1 MGRHLQTLAAAVLFL
16 LLSWLFFTVHF
27 SMFPNPNSDIVCQ
40 LQEPTTPT
48 FYDDP
53 TDIYTLDTP
62 MLQWDK
68 KRSRWLHLH
77 PAFSPPENRLLLV
90 TGSQPSPCPD
100 PEGDHL
106 LLRFFKNKVDYCRI
120 HAHDIFYNNAHLHP
134 KVRSVWVKLAAL
146 RAAMVAHPQ
155 VEWLFWLDSDAV
167 ITDMDFVIPFERYEG
182 YNMVVDGWPDLLVNR
197 SWVAVNAGSFF
208 IRNCGWSMEFLDVW
222 AGMSPKSPSY
232 EKWGGVLRST
242 FKDKMFPEADEQSSL
257 IYLILEGPK
266 RWREKIYLENR
277 YALSGYWH
285 GIVGRFDG
293 MRAEYGAW
301 GEGRRRHAEVVSE
314 WYGAER
320 GRAAKEGGWRR
331 PFVTH
336 FTGCQPC
343 SGKHNAEYEGDSCS
357 VGMKRALNFADDQ
370 VLRNYGFVH
379 TGLGDASPVVALK
392 RKVDH

>member
-1 MGRHLQTLAAAVLFL
+1 MGRHLQTLAAAVIFL
-16 LLSWLFFTVHF
+16 LISWIFFTDQF
-27 SMFPNPNSDIVCQ
+27 SIFPNPNSDIVCQ
-40 LQEPTTPT
+40 LQEPTAPT

-90 TGSQPSPCPD
+90 TGSQPAPCPD
-100 PEGDHL
+100 QG
-106 LLRFFKNKVDYCRI
+106 RTQKFF
-120 HAHDIFYNNAHLHP
+120 L
-134 KVRSVWVKLAAL
+134 VRSVWVKLAAL

-155 VEWLFWLDSDAV
+155 VEWLFWLDSDTV

-197 SWVAVNAGSFF
+197 SWVAVNTGSFF
-208 IRNCGWSMEFLDVW
+208 IRNCGWSMEFLYVW
-222 AGMSPKSPSY
+222 AGMSPSY

-242 FKDKMFPEADEQSSL
+242 FKDKMFPDADEQSSL

-266 RWREKIYLENR
+266 RWREKIYMENR

-301 GEGRRRHAEVVSE
+301 GEGRRRHAEV
-314 WYGAER
+314 
-320 GRAAKEGGWRR
+320 
-331 PFVTH
+331 
-336 FTGCQPC
+336 PC
-343 SGKHNAEYEGDSCS
+343 SGEHNTEYEGDSCS
-357 VGMKRALNFADDQ
+357 VGMKRALDFADDQ

-379 TGLGDASPVVALK
+379 TGLGDASLVVPLK